1 MQIKSRN
8 WSNHGLIA
16 TLERALSAMPRN
28 FPAAQRIAK
37 AQMLAL
43 LSAKTGQAL
52 VITLL
57 LFMQASP
64 ADAWRVYNET
74 SHTIRARIN
83 SGLGNTSCGAWNF
96 SSGFE
101 IGPGGDAGPNWTDGD
116 CNPSGLQDQQFTMQ
130 IFVCDRNFCPGDIT
144 FDPTDYVP
152 AEGEM
157 QAILTMRAGSSL
169 TVHEQDRFYM
179 GLPSNFY
186 ALTAYQ
192 GELEDSSDYYAQT
205 FPIAVPPM
213 QPDNRD
219 VRFLVTGDPQY
230 SYRNLEEG
238 TDDYESGTM
247 DANRVLT
254 HMAGMIRD
262 TPQIRGMAITGD
274 LTQTARIADG
284 IGCTADE
291 MAPSLASTGFPNFV
305 YEGLGNHDIEDIL
318 FCSAPDE
325 LSNYVGTK
333 TRNTRKTAKSGPH
346 YSWDWHDVH
355 FIQANLFPGDVPSLH
370 YPGLDPSW
378 ALSFLKTDLAQ
389 NVGDSGRPVVLF
401 HHYGFDPFSAA
412 TIGEIWWTA
421 AERKAYWDA
430 LLDYNVVA
438 IFTGHNHGGT
448 SSSVW
453 SYDFSKPP
461 GAAARAD
468 GQPIKTFNAAA
479 AKGATQNL
487 KNDGV
492 FLDVRMTA
500 NNEMVIER
508 KNENGQVVG
517 GAGGTITVSF
527 TSTTFNPISMD
538 VGVIPDAAGD
548 CPVGATLDIFQDNED
563 DSPDN
568 GPVGWNG
575 AIESSANTLWRFC
588 RVDGTLFGKLP
599 LPVSPL
605 NSIDNDYAVL
615 KLGAECPLGATEV
628 VRFFDD
634 EDDANSNS
642 ISGFAGPNVSNIA
655 GTELHLC
662 HFRPQNEQGWYM
674 PAFPDLGFEYGVF
687 GQSSISTDSGSLYTD
702 DENDNN
708 SNSIT
713 SQFAFTHIID
723 AAADTRAYFIK
734 TAVFSAPANDAF
746 DAAVAISPG
755 TFAGTL
761 LGASNDGS
769 NSIGQAFQP
778 DVWYKYSAVT
788 GAFCG

>member
-1 MQIKSRN
+1 
-8 WSNHGLIA
+8 
-16 TLERALSAMPRN
+16 
-28 FPAAQRIAK
+28 
-37 AQMLAL
+37 
-43 LSAKTGQAL
+43 
-52 VITLL
+52 
-57 LFMQASP
+57 
-64 ADAWRVYNET
+64 
-74 SHTIRARIN
+74 
-83 SGLGNTSCGAWNF
+83 
-96 SSGFE
+96 
-101 IGPGGDAGPNWTDGD
+101 
-116 CNPSGLQDQQFTMQ
+116 
-130 IFVCDRNFCPGDIT
+130 
-144 FDPTDYVP
+144 
-152 AEGEM
+152 
-157 QAILTMRAGSSL
+157 
-169 TVHEQDRFYM
+169 
-179 GLPSNFY
+179 
-186 ALTAYQ
+186 
-192 GELEDSSDYYAQT
+192 
-205 FPIAVPPM
+205 
-213 QPDNRD
+213 
-219 VRFLVTGDPQY
+219 
-230 SYRNLEEG
+230 
-238 TDDYESGTM
+238 
-247 DANRVLT
+247 
-254 HMAGMIRD
+254 
-262 TPQIRGMAITGD
+262 
-274 LTQTARIADG
+274 
-284 IGCTADE
+284 
-291 MAPSLASTGFPNFV
+291 
-305 YEGLGNHDIEDIL
+305 
-318 FCSAPDE
+318 
-325 LSNYVGTK
+325 
-333 TRNTRKTAKSGPH
+333 
-346 YSWDWHDVH
+346 
-355 FIQANLFPGDVPSLH
+355 
-370 YPGLDPSW
+370 
-378 ALSFLKTDLAQ
+378 
-389 NVGDSGRPVVLF
+389 
-401 HHYGFDPFSAA
+401 
-412 TIGEIWWTA
+412 
-421 AERKAYWDA
+421 
-430 LLDYNVVA
+430 
-438 IFTGHNHGGT
+438 
-448 SSSVW
+448 
-453 SYDFSKPP
+453 
-461 GAAARAD
+461 
-468 GQPIKTFNAAA
+468 
-479 AKGATQNL
+479 
-487 KNDGV
+487 
-492 FLDVRMTA
+492 MTA